1 MLKKAA
7 SIILSLLLL
16 FNTALSAGAQEQ
28 DPKLNSRSDFT
39 WGVSMHTPYW
49 GAAYFDTNLE
59 DQVHLAAELGCKL
72 IRIDSHA
79 PFEYLDKF
87 MTLCWGYG
95 IDVMLIVY
103 FPGGETTGDQFSE
116 EAISDYFYTFA
127 DRYNG
132 KNGFGMAKYIQID
145 NELDHTLM
153 MESYPDGNYVSG
165 KDMSQY
171 NQEYI
176 ANYAR
181 QVQAAIDGIKRADS
195 DVKTIV
201 NFVGDRHGFLDYLY
215 ANGIEWDIT
224 GIDWYSNIF
233 REGIT
238 PFWVGDKIHEL
249 YGKPIIVCET
259 NMFGKDEYFDENDPS
274 NWDLLVEAFEDIYSK
289 DYVLGCCIYELSDEL
304 ITADDGGYDQEGHFG
319 LLFTNED
326 GTIKEPKP
334 VYYRF
339 KEIFGGEDI
348 EMPEYGEY
356 LNKSGEIDFGDF
368 TVSKAHRIWLTV
380 GITAVVLGVLSL
392 CTALFLIFEL
402 RKKRKSHQ

>member
-1 MLKKAA
+1 MH
-7 SIILSLLLL
+7 SS
-16 FNTALSAGAQEQ
+16 N
-28 DPKLNSRSDFT
+28 
-39 WGVSMHTPYW
+39 WGP
-49 GAAYFDTNLE
+49 AYFDANLE
-59 DQVHLAAELGCKL
+59 EQVHLAAEMGCRL
-72 IRIDSHA
+72 IRIDSYA
-79 PFEYLDKF
+79 PFDYLDKF
-87 MTLCWGYG
+87 MMLCQGYG
-95 IDVMLIVY
+95 IKVMLIVY
-103 FPGGETTGDQFSE
+103 FPGGETVTSNFSE
-116 EAISDYFYTFA
+116 DAISDYFYMYA

-132 KNGFGMAKYIQID
+132 KNGFGKADYIQID

-153 MESYPDGNYVSG
+153 MESYPDGDYVSG

-176 ANYAR
+176 ANYAI
-181 QVQAAIDGIKRADS
+181 QVQAAVEGVKRADS

-201 NFVGDRHGFLDYLY
+201 NFVGDRHGFTDYLY
-215 ANGIEWDIT
+215 AYGIEWDIT

-249 YGKPIIVCET
+249 YEKPIIVCET

-274 NWDLLVEAFEDIYSK
+274 NWDILVKAFDDIYSK
-289 DYVLGCCIYELSDEL
+289 DYVEGCCIYELSDEL

-339 KEIFGGEDI
+339 KEIFGGQDI
-348 EMPEYGEY
+348 EMPDYEKY
-356 LNKSGEIDFGDF
+356 LNKSGGIDFGDF
-368 TVSKAHRIWLTV
+368 RVNKAHRIWLAV
-380 GITAVVLGVLSL
+380 GAGAAVLGILSL
-392 CTALFLIFEL
+392 CTAVFLIL
-402 RKKRKSHQ
+402 KLKKNQKSGK

>member
-1 MLKKAA
+1 
-7 SIILSLLLL
+7 
-16 FNTALSAGAQEQ
+16 
-28 DPKLNSRSDFT
+28 
-39 WGVSMHTPYW
+39 
-49 GAAYFDTNLE
+49 
-59 DQVHLAAELGCKL
+59 
-72 IRIDSHA
+72 
-79 PFEYLDKF
+79 
-87 MTLCWGYG
+87 
-95 IDVMLIVY
+95 
-103 FPGGETTGDQFSE
+103 
-116 EAISDYFYTFA
+116 
-127 DRYNG
+127 
-132 KNGFGMAKYIQID
+132 
-145 NELDHTLM
+145 
-153 MESYPDGNYVSG
+153 
-165 KDMSQY
+165 
-171 NQEYI
+171 
-176 ANYAR
+176 
-181 QVQAAIDGIKRADS
+181 
-195 DVKTIV
+195 
-201 NFVGDRHGFLDYLY
+201 
-215 ANGIEWDIT
+215 
-224 GIDWYSNIF
+224 
-233 REGIT
+233 
-238 PFWVGDKIHEL
+238 
-249 YGKPIIVCET
+249 
-259 NMFGKDEYFDENDPS
+259 MFGKDEYFDENDPS